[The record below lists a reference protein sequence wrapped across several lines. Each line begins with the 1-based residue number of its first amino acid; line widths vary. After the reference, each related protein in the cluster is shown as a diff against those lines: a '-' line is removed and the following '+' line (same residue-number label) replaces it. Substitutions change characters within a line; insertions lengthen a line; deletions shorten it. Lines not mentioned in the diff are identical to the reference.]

1 MICYDTCGAFS
12 LFVYVWYVM
21 VLVVSFRLYGNTV
34 PVVCGLG
41 APHET
46 KEGAVS
52 TFRQQRLF
60 VPQIGVA
67 LFRKASI
74 ILLETSGITPLKY
87 NLV

>member
-1 MICYDTCGAFS
+1 MHTEVWYTAICYDTCGAFS

-46 KEGAVS
+46 KEGVSRQHVS
-52 TFRQQRLF
+52 TATTLCATNW
-60 VPQIGVA
+60 GCA
-67 LFRKASI
+67 LSKGFHYPA
-74 ILLETSGITPLKY
+74 
-87 NLV
+87 